1 MGIKEF
7 IMMNS
12 GINRV
17 IESIALPRWLHMHA
31 ADSKCD
37 TIPFGTIYSII
48 I

>member
-1 MGIKEF
+1 
-7 IMMNS
+7 MNS

-17 IESIALPRWLHMHA
+17 TESIALPRWLQMHA